1 MSLVIRLTRTGKKG
15 ERKFRLVVKEKR
27 SKRDGGFIDMLGW
40 YEMSKDNKKKKIDMK
55 KYEHWISVGAQP
67 SDTVRALVTVK

>member
-15 ERKFRLVVKEKR
+15 ERKFRVVVKEKR

-40 YEMSKDNKKKKIDMK
+40 YEMSTDNKKKKIDMK
-55 KYEHWISVGAQP
+55 KYEHWIGVGAQP
-67 SDTVRALVTVK
+67 SDTVRALVK